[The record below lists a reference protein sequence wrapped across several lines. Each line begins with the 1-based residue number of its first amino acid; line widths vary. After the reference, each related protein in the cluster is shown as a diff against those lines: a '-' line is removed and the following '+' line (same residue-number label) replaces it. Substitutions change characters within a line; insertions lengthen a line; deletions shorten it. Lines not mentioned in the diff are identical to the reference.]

1 MPGVCATEMWGN
13 HSQTPPAERTATQH
27 PSCPEDA
34 DPTWTPGGGQL
45 HGVGGMSA
53 GRGGSVGVE
62 ERLGAEPA
70 HPTTTP
76 APSEHPPQAK
86 GALRAK
92 NTHTKTSTP
101 LCPQLCCFPSL
112 TSGCGDPSGRGPSPP
127 PAPLGSKN
135 TQTQKL
141 LCKSPKNP
149 SASRGHHGYGRC
161 PAGNTALRGDP
172 CHSTAPSHPQ
182 GFCSLLNNKSTLL
195 GTQFLPPCC
204 CHGVG
209 GMGTQTEVGHTQF
222 RATTNIYMYIYY
234 ICTAHPPHPAG

>member
-1 MPGVCATEMWGN
+1 MGTLKVSPGKAWAPPSTFSPEQLGCDGGLLALPGVCAAEMWGN

-34 DPTWTPGGGQL
+34 DPTWTPGGAQL

-62 ERLGAEPA
+62 ERLGAELA

-112 TSGCGDPSGRGPSPP
+112 TSGCGDPSGRGPSPTTSPTWLKKHPNPKVAVQKP
-127 PAPLGSKN
+127 PKTPQHPEDTTG
-135 TQTQKL
+135 T
-141 LCKSPKNP
+141 
-149 SASRGHHGYGRC
+149 
-161 PAGNTALRGDP
+161 AGAL
-172 CHSTAPSHPQ
+172 Q
-182 GFCSLLNNKSTLL
+182 
-195 GTQFLPPCC
+195 GTQPHGETRVVPQPPP
-204 CHGVG
+204 
-209 GMGTQTEVGHTQF
+209 TP
-222 RATTNIYMYIYY
+222 RAFAPFYTIK
-234 ICTAHPPHPAG
+234 AHF

>member
-1 MPGVCATEMWGN
+1 MGTLKVSPGKAWAPPSTFSPEQLGCDGGLLALPGVCAAEMWGN

-34 DPTWTPGGGQL
+34 DPTWTPGGAQL

-112 TSGCGDPSGRGPSPP
+112 TSGCGDPSGRGPSPTTSP
-127 PAPLGSKN
+127 TWLKKHPNPKVAVQKPQKPLSIPR
-135 TQTQKL
+135 TPRVRPVP
-141 LCKSPKNP
+141 CREHSPT
-149 SASRGHHGYGRC
+149 GR
-161 PAGNTALRGDP
+161 PVSF
-172 CHSTAPSHPQ
+172 HSP
-182 GFCSLLNNKSTLL
+182 
-195 GTQFLPPCC
+195 LPPP
-204 CHGVG
+204 GLLLPSI
-209 GMGTQTEVGHTQF
+209 Q
-222 RATTNIYMYIYY
+222 
-234 ICTAHPPHPAG
+234 

>member
-1 MPGVCATEMWGN
+1 MGTLKVSPGKAWAHQAPSAQSSWDVTGGLLALPGVCATEMWGN

-76 APSEHPPQAK
+76 APSAHPAQAK

-141 LCKSPKNP
+141 LCKSPQKP
-149 SASRGHHGYGRC
+149 LSIPRTPRVRPVPCREHSPTGR
-161 PAGNTALRGDP
+161 PVP
-172 CHSTAPSHPQ
+172 FHSP
-182 GFCSLLNNKSTLL
+182 
-195 GTQFLPPCC
+195 LPPP
-204 CHGVG
+204 GLLLPSK
-209 GMGTQTEVGHTQF
+209 Q
-222 RATTNIYMYIYY
+222 
-234 ICTAHPPHPAG
+234 